1 MALIQKAFSD
11 IITFSR
17 SSNATRIGP
26 TGLVEYAPHN
36 LLTYSQQFDNAS
48 WNKSNVSVTANTT
61 AAPDGSVTA
70 DQVTVTTASFPNIN
84 QSAGTLA
91 ATQHTVSFFVKA
103 GTSNWMALQLSDGVA
118 NANGRYFDASSA
130 AVGGG
135 VGLSSGSAV
144 TVASSTATSVGN
156 GWVRCSITF
165 NISNATTYAVV
176 LYIVD
181 GNNSTSVTNGR
192 TISFWGAQ
200 LAVGPYALD
209 YTPTT
214 SAAVYGPRFD
224 YDGSSVTAV
233 QPIARNLLLYS
244 EEFDNAYW
252 TKTRSSITTNAATA
266 PDGTVT
272 ADKLVEDSSNNSHIV
287 SSTSVASLTSTAYT
301 GSVYIKA
308 GERTFSQVQVI
319 MGGVNTYA
327 IVNLSN
333 GAIGTVTGD
342 GSFSAVNV
350 GNGWYRISVTFT
362 TSSIASGQLF
372 VYPASSAT
380 TFAYQGDG
388 NSGVFIWGAQ
398 IELGNTATD
407 YMVSGATNGFRAVP
421 VVTGGATPRGLL
433 IEEQRT
439 NLLTYSEQFDNAA
452 WTKSNSTITANSV
465 AAPDGTVTADTLV
478 EDTSTGAHQITQAYV
493 AASGT
498 VVTFSVYVKQSQR
511 SWMRITV
518 NTASGANASAY
529 FDVSAGTVGAV
540 GGGTASITPV
550 GNGWFRCS
558 VTGTLTT
565 TNPTLAIL
573 LANGNNGQSYTGDG
587 TSGIY
592 IWGAQLEAGAFATSY
607 IPTVAASVT
616 RSADVA
622 SVNTLSPWFNAT
634 EGTFLS
640 NVSPLAIDNDISLSA
655 SDSGGYAN
663 SMYLPAD
670 SGAQFIVVN
679 SSVVEAQIDAGTI
692 LANTPNKIAAA
703 YAANNF
709 ALSVNG
715 GAVVT
720 DTSGAIP
727 TVDRLVLG
735 GLEGNTAN
743 RLNGHLRQ
751 VAYYPRRLTN
761 AELQALT
768 A

>member
-1 MALIQKAFSD
+1 
-11 IITFSR
+11 
-17 SSNATRIGP
+17 
-26 TGLVEYAPHN
+26 
-36 LLTYSQQFDNAS
+36 
-48 WNKSNVSVTANTT
+48 
-61 AAPDGSVTA
+61 
-70 DQVTVTTASFPNIN
+70 
-84 QSAGTLA
+84 
-91 ATQHTVSFFVKA
+91 
-103 GTSNWMALQLSDGVA
+103 
-118 NANGRYFDASSA
+118 
-130 AVGGG
+130 
-135 VGLSSGSAV
+135 
-144 TVASSTATSVGN
+144 
-156 GWVRCSITF
+156 
-165 NISNATTYAVV
+165 
-176 LYIVD
+176 
-181 GNNSTSVTNGR
+181 
-192 TISFWGAQ
+192 
-200 LAVGPYALD
+200 
-209 YTPTT
+209 
-214 SAAVYGPRFD
+214 VYGPRFD